1 MWCGIV
7 DTGTVDSK
15 SKKHMFILN
24 WLALTKVTMNL
35 LHYLPKSQMGSM
47 VVHVDELMKCMTIS
61 SGCGHTQYIHL
72 VNDLSGLK
80 VGLFY
85 GAVYMY
91 KERGLLWSHQLR
103 KELFT

>member
-7 DTGTVDSK
+7 DTGTVGSN
-15 SKKHMFILN
+15 SKKHTFILN
-24 WLALTKVTMNL
+24 WLALTRVTMNL

-72 VNDLSGLK
+72 VNDLSGSILWCCIH
-80 VGLFY
+80 VQGEGIAL
-85 GAVYMY
+85 VTPTP
-91 KERGLLWSHQLR
+91 ERIIYLM
-103 KELFT
+103 